1 MTIRLTSK
9 DDKLNASFTE
19 MKKPIIALYFG
30 DNSERNMNAFEFYLE
45 QFESSFKPISLS
57 EEAEKY
63 LIKLY
68 GTTSQLKSIVME
80 LTEKACNV
88 FKVKETTVFDDKMQ
102 QQYKWINVLHLKQ
115 TVTPEKP
122 IEVNQDEIWGN
133 VFAKIKQYG
142 LNNEVLTELKSKY
155 TITKNG

>member
-1 MTIRLTSK
+1 MTIRITSK
-9 DDKLNASFTE
+9 KGKLSAMFTKH
-19 MKKPIIALYFG
+19 KKPIYDFN
-30 DNSERNMNAFEFYLE
+30 DEDYDDQDLE
-45 QFESSFKPISLS
+45 DFESSFKPISLS

-68 GTTSQLKSIVME
+68 GTTLQLKSIVME